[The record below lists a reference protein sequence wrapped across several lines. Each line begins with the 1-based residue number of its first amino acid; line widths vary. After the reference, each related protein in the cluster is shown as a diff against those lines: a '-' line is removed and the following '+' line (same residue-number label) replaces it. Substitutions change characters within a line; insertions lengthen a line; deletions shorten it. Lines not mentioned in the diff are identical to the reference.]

1 LNKDPITKRFTHTS
15 IGEFVNKD
23 PITKGSTH
31 TSVIESMQQGSVSYA
46 SGCRVQGVG

>member
-1 LNKDPITKRFTHTS
+1 MNKDPITKRFTHTS
-15 IGEFVNKD
+15 IVEFVNKD

-31 TSVIESMQQGSVSYA
+31 TSVIEFMQQGSGSYA